1 MLISACCGVS
11 PWRLASVI
19 DCTGICSQCREWTDF
34 EDDEEDLDEELNTE
48 QSPIKS
54 QGESKWDA

>member
-1 MLISACCGVS
+1 MLMSACCGVS
-11 PWRLASVI
+11 PWCLASVI
-19 DCTGICSQCREWTDF
+19 DRTGICSQCQEWTDF

-54 QGESKWDA
+54 QGESHG